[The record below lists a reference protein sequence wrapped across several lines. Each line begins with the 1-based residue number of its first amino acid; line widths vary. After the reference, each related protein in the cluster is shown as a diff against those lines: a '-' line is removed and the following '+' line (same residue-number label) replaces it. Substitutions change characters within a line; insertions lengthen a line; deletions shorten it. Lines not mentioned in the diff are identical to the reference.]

1 MRDDHF
7 EAVTIE
13 TGDVGRH
20 ANITN
25 IRQIAERLTAQW
37 PVAHKGAAY
46 RKAVKA
52 CMDHLRG
59 KKDARGVRDASS
71 ARRRKRI
78 SSCEKE
84 RATNDETRRD
94 QLGGIACRSPAWSF
108 RAIFRLRSS
117 RATAMRL
124 SVSSISLRASLA
136 AMYRRSSPNTCATC
150 LAEDAF

>member
-59 KKDARGVRDASS
+59 KKDARGVRDAFIS
-71 ARRRKRI
+71 AA
-78 SSCEKE
+78 KE
-84 RATNDETRRD
+84 AD
-94 QLGGIACRSPAWSF
+94 
-108 RAIFRLRSS
+108 IFVGEGQRQG
-117 RATAMRL
+117 
-124 SVSSISLRASLA
+124 
-136 AMYRRSSPNTCATC
+136 
-150 LAEDAF
+150 